1 MAQRPEQ
8 APADAKMDADALYR
22 EDVITDR
29 KMGTLR
35 RMIPVKRDG
44 SDDTARPTLYVG
56 EAQIMTNAGP
66 LPINFEVEAKNLTE
80 AVEKFGGAAK
90 EPIFGLEMIEE
101 LRGHGYTLSPGTLYP
116 IFHGLEKAGFLS
128 AEGKVV
134 NGKMRK
140 YYRATAKGRRMLA
153 EARGKIK
160 ELVGEVLED

>member
-1 MAQRPEQ
+1 MVDNTIVR
-8 APADAKMDADALYR
+8 
-22 EDVITDR
+22 DVFLAFVRVHI
-29 KMGTLR
+29 LHH
-35 RMIPVKRDG
+35 
-44 SDDTARPTLYVG
+44 
-56 EAQIMTNAGP
+56 
-66 LPINFEVEAKNLTE
+66 
-80 AVEKFGGAAK
+80 AVK